1 MSGLNIKPG
10 ALAASYPAWIGG
22 SSSHMT
28 SSRTSMRN
36 QTSTRNQSGIPSH
49 AATYERARRL
59 ANLAVWTVA
68 LQKRRL
74 KTDEPEDADFLFR
87 RWADFQFLI
96 VALTRLRRAASLAAK
111 VPTLAAPL
119 QAALVTFDTSLPMLK
134 RMRDIAEHIDD
145 YALDRGRDRAITR
158 ASLEVGVIGDS
169 TFEWLGQRLDS
180 NIALSAAHQ
189 LFKEIQQAQSLL
201 VSERGENERPTT

>member
-1 MSGLNIKPG
+1 MRNR
-10 ALAASYPAWIGG
+10 ASDRLR
-22 SSSHMT
+22 SSS
-28 SSRTSMRN
+28 
-36 QTSTRNQSGIPSH
+36 PSH

-74 KTDEPEDADFLFR
+74 KTNEPEDSEFIFR

-96 VALTRLRRAASLAAK
+96 VALTRLRRAATLAAK
-111 VPTLAAPL
+111 APAVAASMKTALA
-119 QAALVTFDTSLPMLK
+119 TFDNSLPMLK
-134 RMRDIAEHIDD
+134 RMRDIAEHFDD
-145 YALDRGRDRAITR
+145 YAVDRGRDRTITR

-169 TFEWLGQRLDS
+169 TFEWLGQRLDT
-180 NIALSAAHQ
+180 NVALAAAHQ

-201 VSERGENERPTT
+201 VSGRENESPAI